1 MVRQELKPVRPSCWF
16 GVDFIIF
23 EDKEVTAALN
33 KNVNLFFSSSKTYS
47 FPCGGWKR
55 INNQVEMELVCWNT
69 NSRGVSHGSK
79 LTAIYIMQL
88 KFINIRNNLFEVRKF
103 KLLAFILAVSS
114 ALIDNLKEEQTIN
127 KYGENFLSSSK
138 VNSNSCQRP

>member
-55 INNQVEMELVCWNT
+55 INNQVEMELVGRNT
-69 NSRGVSHGSK
+69 HR
-79 LTAIYIMQL
+79 
-88 KFINIRNNLFEVRKF
+88 R
-103 KLLAFILAVSS
+103 
-114 ALIDNLKEEQTIN
+114 
-127 KYGENFLSSSK
+127 K
-138 VNSNSCQRP
+138 VNHVDCKYVIKFRSINT